1 MLEEKISRRTFLKAT
16 ALAVGALSVGA
27 VGTFS
32 FETWKGKRAEAER
45 KDDIRVIPTLC
56 AACSNYCGL
65 NVYVKNGR
73 VWRAVG
79 LPQHPKSK
87 GKICARG
94 HGLLAT
100 PYLRQ
105 RLTQPLKRMEDGSF
119 QPISWEQAFREIG
132 EKLQEIRTKY
142 GPGVIAHISY
152 SGRKTARWYGERLLW
167 ALGSPN
173 TFTHDASCNT
183 GRVVGFEHTVGG
195 TPGTDIANARY
206 MVYMGRNLAEGIT
219 PGDVFELAKA
229 REKGAQI
236 VVVDP
241 RGNNMYQMAT
251 KWVPIRPGT
260 DLAFVLALAHVLI
273 REGLY
278 DAAFVKEYGYGF
290 EQFAQAVEKYTPQWA
305 EEITGVPA
313 ATIEEVAR
321 GLGKNKPRAFIHPG
335 WRGPTG
341 NSYANSVDTARTVAL
356 VNALLG
362 NYQKEGG
369 LIFGKNPPFGN
380 LDPAKYP
387 APEKPALPRV
397 DNEWT
402 LPHNVVTAVPDKI
415 RDGALKAIIVNSS
428 NPVMH
433 YNNPLYA
440 REAYKLLELLVVVD
454 IFMSETAELAH
465 YVLPEVSYLE
475 RDDVVEGIGGKKPVV
490 ALRQQ
495 AIGKIHP
502 ETKASWEIYRGIAE
516 AAGVGKYFNFTI
528 DELNQAMLA
537 PTGLSLNELKA
548 EGTVV
553 LNSPLLLGTPNF
565 ETPTGKVEFYSTNFK
580 AAGFDPIPNWKPPLV
595 MPDVSKGEF
604 RLINGRQAY
613 HSHTNTTR
621 NPYLLALTE
630 HYHGDRLWINRRV
643 AERMGLKEGDWV
655 EVRSEAATARVQVHL
670 TEAIH
675 PEAVFIYAP
684 YGSLAKDAPGRNF
697 AFSFMT
703 LLPYHKLDPVSG
715 IAMTQEIVVTLRKI

>member
-1 MLEEKISRRTFLKAT
+1 M
-16 ALAVGALSVGA
+16 
-27 VGTFS
+27 
-32 FETWKGKRAEAER
+32 
-45 KDDIRVIPTLC
+45 
-56 AACSNYCGL
+56 
-65 NVYVKNGR
+65 
-73 VWRAVG
+73 
-79 LPQHPKSK
+79 
-87 GKICARG
+87 
-94 HGLLAT
+94 
-100 PYLRQ
+100 
-105 RLTQPLKRMEDGSF
+105 
-119 QPISWEQAFREIG
+119 
-132 EKLQEIRTKY
+132 
-142 GPGVIAHISY
+142 
-152 SGRKTARWYGERLLW
+152 
-167 ALGSPN
+167 
-173 TFTHDASCNT
+173 
-183 GRVVGFEHTVGG
+183 
-195 TPGTDIANARY
+195 
-206 MVYMGRNLAEGIT
+206 
-219 PGDVFELAKA
+219 
-229 REKGAQI
+229 
-236 VVVDP
+236 
-241 RGNNMYQMAT
+241 
-251 KWVPIRPGT
+251 
-260 DLAFVLALAHVLI
+260 
-273 REGLY
+273 
-278 DAAFVKEYGYGF
+278 
-290 EQFAQAVEKYTPQWA
+290 
-305 EEITGVPA
+305 
-313 ATIEEVAR
+313 
-321 GLGKNKPRAFIHPG
+321 
-335 WRGPTG
+335 
-341 NSYANSVDTARTVAL
+341 
-356 VNALLG
+356 
-362 NYQKEGG
+362 
-369 LIFGKNPPFGN
+369 
-380 LDPAKYP
+380 
-387 APEKPALPRV
+387 

>member
-1 MLEEKISRRTFLKAT
+1 MLQEKISRRTFLKAT
-16 ALAVGALSVGA
+16 ALAAGALSVGA
-27 VGTFS
+27 VGAFS
-32 FETWKGKRAEAER
+32 FEAWKRAEAEK

-56 AACSNYCGL
+56 AGCGNYCGL

-73 VWRAVG
+73 VWRAIG
-79 LPQHPKSK
+79 LQQHPKTK

-105 RLTQPLKRMEDGSF
+105 RLTQPLKRTADGNF

-132 EKLQEIRTKY
+132 EKLQEIRKKY
-142 GPGVIAHISY
+142 GPGVIAHIAY
-152 SGRKTARWYGERLLW
+152 AGERTPVWYGQRLLW

-173 TFTHDASCNT
+173 TFTHLANCNR
-183 GRVVGFEHTVGG
+183 GRTVSFRHTVGG
-195 TPGTDIANARY
+195 DPNADIANARY
-206 MVYMGRNLAEGIT
+206 MVFIGRNLAEGIT
-219 PGDVFELAKA
+219 PNDVFELVKA
-229 REKGAQI
+229 RERGAQI

-241 RGNNMYQMAT
+241 RVNNKYQIST
-251 KWVPIRPGT
+251 KWVAIRPGT
-260 DLAFVLALAHVLI
+260 DLAFLLALAHVLI
-273 REGLY
+273 RDGLY
-278 DAAFVKEYGYGF
+278 DAAFVQEYGYGF

-321 GLGKNKPRAFIHPG
+321 GLGKNKPRAFIHQG
-335 WRGPTG
+335 WHGVTG
-341 NSYANSVDTARTVAL
+341 TQYANSVDTARAIAL
-356 VNALLG
+356 TNALLG
-362 NYQKEGG
+362 NYQQEGG
-369 LIFGKNPPFGN
+369 LIFGMSPPLGN

-387 APEKPALPRV
+387 APEKPAIPRV
-397 DNEWT
+397 DSEWP
-402 LPHNVVTAVPDKI
+402 LVPDVVTAVPDKI
-415 RDGALKAIIVNSS
+415 RDGALKAIIVNHG

-433 YNNPLYA
+433 YNNPSDA

-475 RDDVVEGIGGKKPVV
+475 RDELVKSVRGKKPVV
-490 ALRQQ
+490 AMNQQ
-495 AIGKIHP
+495 VIGKIHP
-502 ETKASWEIYRGIAE
+502 ETKASWEIYTGIAE
-516 AAGVGKYFNFTI
+516 AAGLGKYFNFTI

-548 EGTVV
+548 KGTIV
-553 LNSPLLLGTPNF
+553 LNSPIVLGTPKFN
-565 ETPTGKVEFYSTNFK
+565 TPTGKVEFYSTNFK
-580 AAGFDPIPNWKPPLV
+580 AAGLDPIPNWKPPLV

-613 HSHTNTTR
+613 HTQTNTTR
-621 NPYLLALTE
+621 NPYLLALTKA
-630 HYHGDRLWINRRV
+630 YHADRLWINRRV

-655 EVRSEAATARVQVHL
+655 EVRSEAGTGRAQVHL

-684 YGSLAKDAPGRNF
+684 YGSLAKDHPGRNF
-697 AFSFMT
+697 GFSFMT
-703 LLPYHKLDPVSG
+703 LLPKHKLDPAAG
-715 IAMTQEIVVTLRKI
+715 IAYTHEIIVTLRKI